1 MERRAAQQS
10 IALIWVVGGCLLSGL
25 LIAQLAAGK
34 YEDKAKLVVEWFVP
48 LVLPT
53 VSLTLTTVVA
63 TAKGAPRAL
72 ELVDRFAFRMVWAL
86 SLMYLLIVAGVMVFS
101 GTGSATE
108 AVESLSACNPIV
120 AGVQGVVGVA
130 LGAFFV
136 KTSEGKS

>member
-1 MERRAAQQS
+1 MERRAAQQR
-10 IALIWVVGGCLLSGL
+10 IALVWVMGGCLLSVL
-25 LIAQLAAGK
+25 LIAQLAMGK
-34 YEDKAKLVVEWFVP
+34 YGDKSKLVVEWFVP

-53 VSLTLTTVVA
+53 VSLTLTAVVA
-63 TAKGAPRAL
+63 TVKGAARAI
-72 ELVDRFAFRMVWAL
+72 EPVDRFAFRMVWGL

-120 AGVQGVVGVA
+120 AGVQGIVGVA

-136 KTSEGKS
+136 KTSETDA